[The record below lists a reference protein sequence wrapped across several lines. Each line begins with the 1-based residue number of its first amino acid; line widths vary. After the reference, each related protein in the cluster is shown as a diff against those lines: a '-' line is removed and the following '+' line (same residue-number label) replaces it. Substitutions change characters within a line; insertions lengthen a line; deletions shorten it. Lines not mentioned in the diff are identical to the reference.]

1 MKKSHKIN
9 FMNKIKS
16 TSKKALPMVETGLK
30 SVGSTANAVAS
41 KSKPMVEKGLSG
53 IYGALATGFDI
64 GLKKVKNQQYK
75 RHKTYKKRK
84 SHRHHKKTRRH

>member
-64 GLKKVKNQQYK
+64 GLKKDLDFCKKNLFFFK
-75 RHKTYKKRK
+75 DINST
-84 SHRHHKKTRRH
+84 SII